1 MNVAAKER
9 AERRKVAGGIA
20 DDAGHIT
27 TAEEQFEEVEL
38 IAGRKGRRQEIEQWL
53 VEEKISPWPSIRTV
67 KTGWFYAGKA
77 GDYISGGE
85 AKVASEVWKVDA
97 RALSEAHLR
106 R

>member
-9 AERRKVAGGIA
+9 AERRKTAGGIA
-20 DDAGHIT
+20 DDAGHIA
-27 TAEEQFEEVEL
+27 TAEEQFAEVEL

-53 VEEKISPWPSIRTV
+53 VEEKISPWPSIRTI

-85 AKVASEVWKVDA
+85 AKVPLEVWKLDA
-97 RALSEAHLR
+97 RAMSEAHLR

>member
-1 MNVAAKER
+1 MWRSRN
-9 AERRKVAGGIA
+9 
-20 DDAGHIT
+20 
-27 TAEEQFEEVEL
+27 
-38 IAGRKGRRQEIEQWL
+38 GRKDARPLVALLTTRVTLPERKSNSQKLSLLQGASGRRQEIEQWF

-77 GDYISGGE
+77 GDCVSGGE
-85 AKVASEVWKVDA
+85 AKVPLEVWKADA